1 MEIRPIFSALLRNK
15 TAPLLV
21 AIQVAISLAIL
32 ANAMYIVQLRI
43 AAAER
48 PSGIAD
54 ENNVIYYRVTQLQKQ
69 SHNETLAQQ
78 DRDLATLRA
87 VPGVL
92 SASWTAQ
99 MPMSTSGSNSSVRT
113 KPDQVQSTADAST
126 YWSGPGLIKTLG
138 LQLIEGRDFTEEEV
152 VPMDPEV
159 DSWRGTF
166 PKIAIITRELGKVL
180 FPGADQFLGRT
191 FYFGVGDEAIP
202 VRVIGTVE
210 RLQTTGAQ
218 NSIKGEYSVLMPRR
232 MSQQSVRLAARVE
245 PGQRD
250 RVLAAGEQALRKA
263 STRPVYVSP
272 RSPTEDRYKR
282 YRNERALAWMLI
294 AVSALLLLVTLSG
307 IVGMTALRV
316 AQRRKQIGV
325 RRALGARWR
334 DIVRYF
340 VTENLLITTGGI
352 VAGLFLAVGLNQ
364 FLISQFEMSRLPIHY
379 LAYGAGALW
388 LLGIAAVWG
397 PASRA
402 ASISPAIATRTA

>member
-99 MPMSTSGSNSSVRT
+99 MPMSTSGSNSSVRA

-166 PKIAIITRELGKVL
+166 P
-180 FPGADQFLGRT
+180 
-191 FYFGVGDEAIP
+191 
-202 VRVIGTVE
+202 
-210 RLQTTGAQ
+210 
-218 NSIKGEYSVLMPRR
+218 
-232 MSQQSVRLAARVE
+232 
-245 PGQRD
+245 
-250 RVLAAGEQALRKA
+250 
-263 STRPVYVSP
+263 
-272 RSPTEDRYKR
+272 
-282 YRNERALAWMLI
+282 
-294 AVSALLLLVTLSG
+294 
-307 IVGMTALRV
+307 
-316 AQRRKQIGV
+316 
-325 RRALGARWR
+325 
-334 DIVRYF
+334 
-340 VTENLLITTGGI
+340 
-352 VAGLFLAVGLNQ
+352 
-364 FLISQFEMSRLPIHY
+364 
-379 LAYGAGALW
+379 
-388 LLGIAAVWG
+388 
-397 PASRA
+397 
-402 ASISPAIATRTA
+402 